1 MAEEASQTVDVEPIA
16 LEDDDAQ
23 LNAILPEA
31 SKWKLLENDADSEE
45 KVDEIDFKEVEE
57 GTRLRSQVRIKV
69 GTHIFDSQNGD
80 FLGRWSLELST
91 YRHHTFKCVLF
102 DPQAIAYEDVSKQ
115 DDIEVQIGFADGIR
129 PTIFKGKLYFV
140 GRIPPDG
147 TEIEA
152 VDPAFQMQSNTG
164 SSVQQAGEGAA
175 AAGLQNGGELV
186 DGMKVVNTLE
196 GEASFY
202 GGGDGFDGQ
211 KTANGEIFDATK
223 MTAAHKELDFGTKC
237 RVTNPENEK
246 NVIVTIND
254 RGPYSGDRIID
265 LSKAAAEAIGIV
277 EKGHGRVKIE
287 VLGDAQSA
295 TSPEEE
301 KKKVEETTTAQ
312 GEATTPPSRTTSPDT
327 TPTPTP
333 TPTPTREGFDLSDT
347 SGLIATSSFPGGDNF
362 QSLVLAKTLETS
374 QNSPVPGSPSFGVSL
389 GFKFP
394 RLKINATS
402 PATTGEKGSIQ
413 INGSYMNKAQLD
425 AMLEGKVIVTQ
436 GDEVKEISP
445 GQAPKSGI
453 KIDYAKDF
461 DAFVGSPRIHRKK
474 PIQLQSGFG
483 ALTVKGYSVSDAS
496 TVSAT
501 VVTTGPS
508 SPLPP
513 GAQIAVPQLGS
524 VSMEGPLYPGCP
536 FTWADA
542 TANGSNPPE
551 SQEIVEGF
559 FAVAKAIHQILDK
572 FNIQHERAKVTSWY
586 RPGSGGSY
594 HTRGQAVDWYIEDGP
609 GSHYQGHDY
618 TRLYAIQE
626 WALTSYEGGVGRG
639 IEYQGFLHI
648 DVGPKRDWFY

>member
-1 MAEEASQTVDVEPIA
+1 MAEDTEVVEVEPIA
-16 LEDDDAQ
+16 QEGEDQ
-23 LNAILPEA
+23 LNAIAPDP
-31 SKWKLLENDADSEE
+31 SKWNVLESE
-45 KVDEIDFKEVEE
+45 DEAQVEEVEFKDPEE

-91 YRHHTFKCVLF
+91 YRHHTFKCVLY
-102 DPQAIAYEDVSKQ
+102 DPQAIAYEEISEQ
-115 DDIEVQIGFADGIR
+115 TDIEVQIGFADGIR
-129 PTIFKGKLYFV
+129 PTIFKGKLYYV

-164 SSVQQAGEGAA
+164 AGVQQAGEGAA
-175 AAGLQNGGELV
+175 AAGLQNGSELV

-237 RVTNPENEK
+237 RVTNPENSK

-277 EKGHGRVKIE
+277 EKGHGKVKIE
-287 VLGDAQSA
+287 VLGDAQSE
-295 TSPEEE
+295 TNPEEE
-301 KKKVEETTTAQ
+301 KKKVEETTVAQ

-327 TPTPTP
+327 TPTPT
-333 TPTPTREGFDLSDT
+333 REGFDLSDT
-347 SGLIATSSFPGGDNF
+347 SSLITTSSFPGGDNF
-362 QSLVLAKTLETS
+362 QSLILAKNLETK
-374 QNSPVPGSPSFGVSL
+374 QNSPVPNSPSFGVSL

-394 RLKINATS
+394 GLKINPTS
-402 PATTGEKGSIQ
+402 LATTGEKGSIKV
-413 INGSYMNKAQLD
+413 NGSYMNKAQLD

-453 KIDYAKDF
+453 TIDYTKDY
-461 DAFVGSPRIHRKK
+461 DAFIEVKVHRKK
-474 PIQLQSGFG
+474 GIQLQSGFG
-483 ALTVKGYSVSDAS
+483 ALTVKGHSVSDAS

-501 VVTTGPS
+501 VVTPGPS

-524 VSMEGPLYPGCP
+524 VPMEGPLYPGCP

-542 TANGSNPPE
+542 TANGSRPPE

-572 FNIQHERAKVTSWY
+572 FNIQYERAKVTSWY

-618 TRLYAIQE
+618 TRLYKIQE
-626 WALTSYEGGVGRG
+626 WALASYDGGVGRG

>member
-1 MAEEASQTVDVEPIA
+1 MTEEAPQTVDVEAIA

-31 SKWKLLENDADSEE
+31 SKWKLLEDDADSEE
-45 KVDEIDFKEVEE
+45 KVDELDFKEVQE

-69 GTHIFDSQNGD
+69 GTTHVFDSQNGD

-102 DPQAIAYEDVSKQ
+102 DPQSIAYEEISKQ

-152 VDPAFQMQSNTG
+152 VDPAFQMQSTTG
-164 SSVQQAGEGAA
+164 PSVQQAGEGAA
-175 AAGLQNGGELV
+175 QAGLQNGSELV

-237 RVTNPENEK
+237 RVTNPENK
-246 NVIVTIND
+246 KDVIVTIND

-277 EKGHGRVKIE
+277 DKGHGKVKIE
-287 VLGDAQSA
+287 VLGDAQSE

-301 KKKVEETTTAQ
+301 KKKVEETTVAQ
-312 GEATTPPSRTTSPDT
+312 GEPTTPVRAASPDT
-327 TPTPTP
+327 APIS
-333 TPTPTREGFDLSDT
+333 TRDGFDLSDT
-347 SGLIATSSFPGGDNF
+347 SGLIATSSIPGGDSF
-362 QSLVLAKTLETS
+362 QSLILAKTLQTKK
-374 QNSPVPGSPSFGVSL
+374 NSPVPGSPSFGVSL

-394 RLKINATS
+394 GLKINPTS
-402 PATTGEKGSIQ
+402 LATTGEKGSIQ

-461 DAFVGSPRIHRKK
+461 DAFVGSPRIFRRK
-474 PIQLQSGFG
+474 PIQLQSGYG
-483 ALTVKGYSVSDAS
+483 AMTVKGYSVNDAS
-496 TVSAT
+496 PVSAT
-501 VVTTGPS
+501 VVTTGPG

-513 GAQIAVPQLGS
+513 GAQIEVPQLGS
-524 VSMEGPLYPGCP
+524 VTMDGPLYPGCP
-536 FTWADA
+536 FTWVDVLV
-542 TANGSNPPE
+542 NGKPAPQ
-551 SQEIVEGF
+551 SQEVLEGI
-559 FAVAKAIHQILDK
+559 FAVAKTVQQILVQ
-572 FNIQHERAKVTSWY
+572 FNISPDQAHVTSWY
-586 RPGSGGSY
+586 RPESAGSY
-594 HTRGQAVDWYIEDGP
+594 HSKGSAVDWYIDDGP
-609 GSHYQGHDY
+609 GSGFGGFDY
-618 TRLYAIQE
+618 TRLYKVQE
-626 WALTSYEGGVGRG
+626 WALANHNGGVGRG

-648 DVGPKRDWFY
+648 DTGPKRDWDY